1 MRAVFRWSVL
11 TLSCMV
17 LTASTAG
24 AQITLSLVNSY
35 ANTGPFG
42 LAFDG
47 TSIWWSNSGGTAY
60 EMSLSGVQTGS
71 SVVMPGGWSAL
82 AYDASRGDLV
92 SKGTGSSSVNWFNKS
107 TGAVTLSI
115 TAPRP
120 AGLIDGLDVENGQL
134 WFSPDVN
141 PVYRSAIDYV
151 NGTFTDIGGQPVIGG
166 QNSGVEHISA
176 GGNEYIVTV
185 DDGSVPRKLCVYRM
199 DYTQL
204 GCSSF
209 QNDRYED
216 LAFDGRYL
224 WAADYYGN
232 KIDKYD
238 ILGVDGGSIIS
249 ATPEPASM
257 ALLATGLL
265 GIFGV
270 ARRRK
275 VSRDSES

>member
-1 MRAVFRWSVL
+1 
-11 TLSCMV
+11 
-17 LTASTAG
+17 
-24 AQITLSLVNSY
+24 
-35 ANTGPFG
+35 
-42 LAFDG
+42 
-47 TSIWWSNSGGTAY
+47 
-60 EMSLSGVQTGS
+60 MSLSGVQTGNA
-71 SVVMPGGWSAL
+71 VAMPGGWSAL

-92 SKGTGSSSVNWFNKS
+92 SKGIGSSSVDWFNKS

-115 TAPRP
+115 TEPRP

-199 DYTQL
+199 DYTQI
-204 GCSSF
+204 GCSTF

-238 ILGVDGGSIIS
+238 ILGDDGGSIIS

-257 ALLATGLL
+257 TLLATGLL
-265 GIFGV
+265 GIFGI